1 MNEFNDN
8 RQVYSDSIRG
18 TYVIFPLKYES
29 SLNLT
34 ELTIDG
40 VENADFSSYDMSD
53 ILARRCR
60 KENGF
65 VRRYILNS
73 CIDDVHFS
81 DGKILAVNEG
91 QLYVFNN
98 KIAFFTVLVT
108 YDNADAGYIDKLINP
123 GYVQNY
129 NRSFE
134 ENVIKAVSNISIGGV
149 SNIFRLY
156 VDDMKLAVKET
167 YLFNVALVRRRFN
180 ELKTIERIT
189 FNEHKLIDISRD
201 FSDPSEKDVAY
212 TYGAKD
218 TNMCSYRWGA
228 CITSQSISYVYAT
241 DDMTAANVAEQSR
254 DDVFLTMLVLHQKST
269 CMLVNEGIQNT
280 LIDNKRQSLKYF
292 RKVKMLKKEALE
304 FRASGTLASSQVSRW
319 NNVCETYRCLLAVNG
334 IDEALEEIEQKV
346 ELIRDEQE
354 RKSSDMQNY
363 VATVIAVFGLISI
376 VASVLSIVVLVN
388 SGSTD
393 IVAALGVSCI
403 GVVLFVFSWLILM
416 LKK

>member
-40 VENADFSSYDMSD
+40 TENADFSSYDMSD

-73 CIDDVHFS
+73 CIDDVRFS
-81 DGKILAVNEG
+81 DGKILAVNES

-108 YDNADAGYIDKLINP
+108 YDNADADYIDKLINP

-167 YLFNVALVRRRFN
+167 YLFNVALVNRRFN
-180 ELKTIERIT
+180 ELETIERIT

-241 DDMTAANVAEQSR
+241 DDMTVANVAEQSR
-254 DDVFLTMLVLHQKST
+254 DDVFLT
-269 CMLVNEGIQNT
+269 MLVNEGIQNT
-280 LIDNKRQSLKYF
+280 LIDNKRQSLEYF

-304 FRASGTLASSQVSRW
+304 FRASGTLAPSQVSRW

-376 VASVLSIVVLVN
+376 VASVLSIVDLVN

>member
-1 MNEFNDN
+1 
-8 RQVYSDSIRG
+8 
-18 TYVIFPLKYES
+18 
-29 SLNLT
+29 
-34 ELTIDG
+34 
-40 VENADFSSYDMSD
+40 
-53 ILARRCR
+53 
-60 KENGF
+60 
-65 VRRYILNS
+65 
-73 CIDDVHFS
+73 
-81 DGKILAVNEG
+81 
-91 QLYVFNN
+91 
-98 KIAFFTVLVT
+98 
-108 YDNADAGYIDKLINP
+108 
-123 GYVQNY
+123 
-129 NRSFE
+129 
-134 ENVIKAVSNISIGGV
+134 
-149 SNIFRLY
+149 
-156 VDDMKLAVKET
+156 MKLAVKET
-167 YLFNVALVRRRFN
+167 YLFNVALVSRRFN
-180 ELKTIERIT
+180 ELETIERIT

-241 DDMTAANVAEQSR
+241 DVMTVANVAEQSR

-280 LIDNKRQSLKYF
+280 LIDNKRQSLEYF

-304 FRASGTLASSQVSRW
+304 FRASGTLAPSQVSRW

-376 VASVLSIVVLVN
+376 VASVLSIVDLVN

>member
-73 CIDDVHFS
+73 CIDDVHFL
-81 DGKILAVNEG
+81 DGKILAVNES

-108 YDNADAGYIDKLINP
+108 YDNADACYIDKLINP

-134 ENVIKAVSNISIGGV
+134 ENVIKTVSNISIGGV

-167 YLFNVALVRRRFN
+167 YLFNVALVSRRFN
-180 ELKTIERIT
+180 ELETIERIT

-228 CITSQSISYVYAT
+228 CITSQSI
-241 DDMTAANVAEQSR
+241 
-254 DDVFLTMLVLHQKST
+254 
-269 CMLVNEGIQNT
+269 
-280 LIDNKRQSLKYF
+280 
-292 RKVKMLKKEALE
+292 
-304 FRASGTLASSQVSRW
+304 
-319 NNVCETYRCLLAVNG
+319 
-334 IDEALEEIEQKV
+334 
-346 ELIRDEQE
+346 
-354 RKSSDMQNY
+354 
-363 VATVIAVFGLISI
+363 
-376 VASVLSIVVLVN
+376 
-388 SGSTD
+388 
-393 IVAALGVSCI
+393 
-403 GVVLFVFSWLILM
+403 
-416 LKK
+416 